1 MENYDAVSGVTA
13 TDKKLTIDDLLRFT
27 KEQGASDLHLSEGST
42 PVVRIDGRLHKLDL
56 PGLTRQGIKELI
68 ISSMTNEQQRRFEE
82 KFEVDFAR
90 ELDDSTRFR
99 CNVFR
104 QINGLGGSYRTIP
117 AEIRS
122 FEELGLPD
130 ILKRLSLLERGIV
143 LMTGPTGSGKT
154 TTLATMTD
162 WINQHKECH
171 VITIEDPVEFFHSS
185 KHSLINQRELGA
197 CTLSFANALRAA
209 LREDPDVILVG
220 EMRDL
225 ETVSLAL
232 TAAETGHLVLTTLH
246 TSSAVKTIDRIIDIF
261 PAEQKSQVRSML
273 SESLQA
279 VVAQSLLPRKDSGRV
294 VALEI
299 MIATTAVRNLI
310 REDKIYQIPSV
321 IQAGGKQGMQALDQ
335 HLMTLV
341 AEGKIERSVA
351 AQRADNP
358 KLFLE

>member
-1 MENYDAVSGVTA
+1 LDNYDTVGGIAA
-13 TDKKLTIDDLLRFT
+13 TNTVLCLDDLLKFT
-27 KEQGASDLHLSEGST
+27 KDQGASDLHLSEGST
-42 PVVRIDGRLHKLDL
+42 PVIRIDGRLHKLDL
-56 PGLTRQGIKELI
+56 PGLTRQGIKDLI
-68 ISSMTNEQQRRFEE
+68 LSSLTAEQRKRFEE
-82 KFEVDFAR
+82 SFEIDFAR
-90 ELDDSTRFR
+90 EINDSTRFR
-99 CNVFR
+99 CNVYR
-104 QINGLGGSYRTIP
+104 QINGIGGAFRTIP
-117 AEIRS
+117 ADIRS

-130 ILKRLSLLERGIV
+130 ILKRLSLLDRGLV
-143 LMTGPTGSGKT
+143 LLTGPTGSGKT
-154 TTLATMTD
+154 TSLATMVD

-197 CTLSFANALRAA
+197 CTHSFGNALRAA

-232 TAAETGHLVLTTLH
+232 TAAETGHLVLATLH

-279 VVAQSLLPRKDSGRV
+279 VVAQTLLPKKDKGRV
-294 VALEI
+294 VALEV
-299 MIATTAVRNLI
+299 MIATVAVRNLI
-310 REDKIYQIPSV
+310 RENKIYQIPSI
-321 IQAGGKQGMQALDQ
+321 IQAGGKMGMQSLDQ
-335 HLMTLV
+335 HLLTLV

-351 AQRADNP
+351 AQKADNP
-358 KLFLE
+358 KLFLD